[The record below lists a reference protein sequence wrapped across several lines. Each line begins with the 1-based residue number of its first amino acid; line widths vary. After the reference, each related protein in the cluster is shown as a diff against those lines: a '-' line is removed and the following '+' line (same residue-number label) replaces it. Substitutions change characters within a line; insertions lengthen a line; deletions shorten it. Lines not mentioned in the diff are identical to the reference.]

1 MTVADRLDRLRAVAD
16 GCSLAAF
23 GDLRTRLM
31 LRVSSDHPWPQE
43 RLDELCTQAVR
54 CFDRADSSAIS
65 SHLLGGARGVV
76 NEALELGD
84 NEIKLFVRSDAD
96 PSDVICC
103 VCHSLTDL
111 PVLTNAARDVMRDI

>member
-65 SHLLGGARGVV
+65 SHLLGGARGV
-76 NEALELGD
+76 AGGTSTCARITPITAIIQTLSRGGPHTARS
-84 NEIKLFVRSDAD
+84 KRAPGTSCVRK
-96 PSDVICC
+96 
-103 VCHSLTDL
+103 
-111 PVLTNAARDVMRDI
+111 